1 MGHRCKE
8 AKLFVLEGCDME
20 IEQKFAV
27 QLVELKD
34 DGVMLGHQEVVQ
46 ASKNI
51 VAPIEITLYALVD
64 DPSSQIMRVKG
75 RVKNREVMSLID
87 FGNTHN
93 FLDAP
98 NLDNLRLP
106 LDTSQILEVKVADGS
121 IVKTLGVCHGV
132 TLFI

>member
-27 QLVELKD
+27 QLVELED

-64 DPSSQIMRVKG
+64 GPSSQIMRVRG

>member
-27 QLVELKD
+27 QLVELED

-64 DPSSQIMRVKG
+64 GPSSQIMRVRG

-106 LDTSQILEVKVADGS
+106 LDTSQILEVKMADGS

>member
-8 AKLFVLEGCDME
+8 AKLFVLKGCDME

-27 QLVELKD
+27 QLVELED

-64 DPSSQIMRVKG
+64 GPSSQIMRVRG

-106 LDTSQILEVKVADGS
+106 LDTSQILEVKMADGS
-121 IVKTLGVCHGV
+121 IVKTLGVCHRV

>member
-64 DPSSQIMRVKG
+64 SPSSQIMRVRG

-106 LDTSQILEVKVADGS
+106 LDTSQILEVKVVDSS

>member
-27 QLVELKD
+27 QLVELED

-121 IVKTLGVCHGV
+121 IVKTLGVCHRV

>member
-8 AKLFVLEGCDME
+8 AKLFVLKGCDME

-27 QLVELKD
+27 QLVELED

>member
-106 LDTSQILEVKVADGS
+106 LNTSQILEVKVADGS

>member
-1 MGHRCKE
+1 M
-8 AKLFVLEGCDME
+8 
-20 IEQKFAV
+20 
-27 QLVELKD
+27 
-34 DGVMLGHQEVVQ
+34 Q

-64 DPSSQIMRVKG
+64 GPSSQIMRVRG

>member
-8 AKLFVLEGCDME
+8 AKLFVLKGCDME

-27 QLVELKD
+27 QLVELED

-64 DPSSQIMRVKG
+64 GPSSQIMRVRG

>member
-8 AKLFVLEGCDME
+8 AKLFVLKGCDME

-27 QLVELKD
+27 QLVELED

-64 DPSSQIMRVKG
+64 GPSSQIMRVRG

-121 IVKTLGVCHGV
+121 IVKTLGVCHRV

>member
-27 QLVELKD
+27 QLVELED

-64 DPSSQIMRVKG
+64 DPSSQIMRVRG

>member
-27 QLVELKD
+27 QLVELED